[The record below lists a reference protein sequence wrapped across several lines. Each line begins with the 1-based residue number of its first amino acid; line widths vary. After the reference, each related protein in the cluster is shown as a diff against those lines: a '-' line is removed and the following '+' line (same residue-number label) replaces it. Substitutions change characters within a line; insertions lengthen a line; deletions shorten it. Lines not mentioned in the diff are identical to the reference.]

1 MSRSTVERLPELTR
15 DRVVPT
21 TSPESFLTDS
31 GNPGFRFAFLTKMSQ
46 QQKHSCQALFAGI
59 EKLVNLRRIIRAS
72 KYRTN
77 RTESEAKMRPAEF
90 S

>member
-1 MSRSTVERLPELTR
+1 
-15 DRVVPT
+15 
-21 TSPESFLTDS
+21 
-31 GNPGFRFAFLTKMSQ
+31 MSQ
-46 QQKHSCQALFAGI
+46 QQKHSCQALFAGV
-59 EKLVNLRRIIRAS
+59 EKLVNLRRIIRTS